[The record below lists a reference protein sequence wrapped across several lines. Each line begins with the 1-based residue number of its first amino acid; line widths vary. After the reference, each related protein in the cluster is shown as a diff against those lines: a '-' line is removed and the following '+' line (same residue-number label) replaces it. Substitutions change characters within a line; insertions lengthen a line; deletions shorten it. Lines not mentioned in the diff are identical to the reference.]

1 MSGGVKNFL
10 QFVKTDP
17 QLKAFGHCTH
27 HVDLLALDSIN
38 RTALVVVKHVILTK
52 LAHKTYMQVQRSQTQ
67 RSQTQRSQ
75 TQRSQTQQRQFS
87 AHHTQYNNL
96 VHSILEHD
104 N

>member
-67 RSQTQRSQ
+67 RSQTQ
-75 TQRSQTQQRQFS
+75 QRQFS